1 MGKASTA
8 AKIAGGAALLGG
20 AASGIAAVTLFKR
33 VIPRQDEIRVNL
45 DEMADMTKWE
55 EYKKII
61 HPNKEWVMAQ
71 KLEHITIKS
80 RDNLTLHGDYLP
92 AESPTGRVAI
102 LFHGYTSCGLSDCSS
117 VGAFLSRQ
125 GFDCLIVDSRAHG
138 KSEGKYIG
146 FGILERYDC
155 LAWINY
161 INKRFDKK
169 KDILLYGISMG
180 GATVL
185 MTAGFKKLPD
195 NVKVII
201 ADCAFTSPYEVFSH
215 VLKKD
220 YKLPKFP
227 IMEIN
232 DAICRRKAGYGFKDY
247 STIDAMKNAPCPIL
261 FVHGKDDNFVPTW
274 MSQQNYDACTS
285 PKELLWV
292 DNAGHGASYYENQEL
307 YESRVKDFV
316 GKYMPERKDFI
327 DERV

>member
-1 MGKASTA
+1 MKILGAA
-8 AKIAGGAALLGG
+8 AKVAGGALLLGA
-20 AASGIAAVTLFKR
+20 AASGVAAVTLYER
-33 VIPRQDEIRVNL
+33 VIPRQDKIRVNL

-61 HPNKEWVMAQ
+61 HVNKDWIMAQ
-71 KLEHITIKS
+71 PLEHVTIKS
-80 RDNLTLHGDYLP
+80 RDNLTLHGDYIP
-92 AESPTGRVAI
+92 AENPTGRVAI
-102 LFHGYTSCGLSDCSS
+102 FFHGYTSCGLSDCSS
-117 VGAFLSRQ
+117 IGAFLSKQ

-161 INKRFDKK
+161 INERFDKK

-185 MTAGFKKLPD
+185 MTSGLEKFPD

-220 YKLPKFP
+220 YKIPKFP
-227 IMEIN
+227 VMNIN

-247 STIDAMKNAPCPIL
+247 STLDAVKNAPCPIL

-274 MSQQNYDACTS
+274 MSQQNYDACSS
-285 PKELLWV
+285 PKELLWI

-307 YESRVKDFV
+307 YESKVKDFV
-316 GKYMPERKDFI
+316 GKYMPERKDI
-327 DERV
+327 TDERV